1 MTRSSPPRAA
11 CVWICLLAAPAFA
24 ADWIAIKS
32 PQELTALYSNKTF
45 KGNGWTAHYRDDGR
59 GVMILRS
66 GKRIPRTWRVEG
78 SQVCATVDGGT
89 TSCFRFQRHL
99 SDRSQIVIT
108 NVKDGMTFNATVEDG
123 VPNF

>member
-1 MTRSSPPRAA
+1 MTRSSSPRAA

-45 KGNGWTAHYRDDGR
+45 KGNGWTAHYRDDGK

-66 GKRIPRTWRVEG
+66 GKRIV
-78 SQVCATVDGGT
+78 SVLATMGT
-89 TSCFRFQRHL
+89 TEGRYQSVR
-99 SDRSQIVIT
+99 
-108 NVKDGMTFNATVEDG
+108 
-123 VPNF
+123 